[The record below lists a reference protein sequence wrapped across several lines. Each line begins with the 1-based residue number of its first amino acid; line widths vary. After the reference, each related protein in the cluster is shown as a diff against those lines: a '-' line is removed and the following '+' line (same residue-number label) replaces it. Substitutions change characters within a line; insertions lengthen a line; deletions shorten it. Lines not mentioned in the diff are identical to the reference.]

1 MPYSL
6 PGKVGV
12 VPPTSDRWPSSL
24 WLVRHGESAGNVAR
38 DAAEAA
44 GLPMIDV
51 ATRDMDVPLSARGE
65 SQARTLGEWLGRL
78 PEDERPT
85 HTMSSPYVRAQTT
98 ARLALEAAGC
108 PPHEIDVEID
118 ERLRERE
125 FGVLDRLT
133 RAGIAEHYP
142 EQAAARAFLGKFYH
156 RPPGGESW
164 ADVALRL
171 RSLLDSVGRQYAG
184 DRLLVV
190 SHQVVI
196 LVMRYLLERLS
207 EAELLS
213 IDRAQEL
220 ANCSVAEFDFDPS
233 IGRHGGMRLVRW
245 NDVTPLERAGEAVTA
260 EPDAQVAPR

>member
-1 MPYSL
+1 MPPS
-6 PGKVGV
+6 
-12 VPPTSDRWPSSL
+12 SDRWPSSL

-51 ATRDMDVPLSARGE
+51 ATRDMDVALSPTGE
-65 SQARTLGEWLGRL
+65 SQARTLGRWLADQ

-85 HTMSSPYVRAQTT
+85 HTLASPYVRAQTT
-98 ARLALEAAGC
+98 ARLVLEESGC
-108 PPHEIDVEID
+108 PPEEIDIEVD

-125 FGVLDRLT
+125 FGILDRLT
-133 RAGIAEHYP
+133 RAGIEQRHP

-171 RSLLDSVGRQYAG
+171 RSTLDTIGRQYAG

-196 LVMRYLLERLS
+196 SVFRYLLEGLT
-207 EAELLS
+207 EQELLA
-213 IDRAQEL
+213 IDKAEEL
-220 ANCSVAEFDFDPS
+220 GNCSLAVFEFDPD

-245 NDVTPLERAGEAVTA
+245 NDTTPLEKAGETVTA
-260 EPDAQVAPR
+260 ETDAHVAPR